1 SDIEAPDVARYLRV
15 ERAEAPVRANREVA
29 LLSNLIGLAIERG
42 EAKRNPCREVR
53 RNEEQPR
60 TESVDPAEFMR
71 FIAWVPSLGGQWPV
85 IGMAA
90 EYAALAGNR
99 KVEFIDLAWP
109 QVDEKAAV
117 IRTKRAKQR
126 GKKRGEVIE
135 LVEITP
141 ALDELLER
149 LKAVRKNDCLYVF
162 PNRYGTHYTP
172 AGFKGMW
179 GKLMTK
185 AIEEK
190 VIEKRFTFHDLRAYY
205 VTQYKAERKELPDLH
220 ANPATTA
227 RVYDRT
233 KIVKRRAL

>member
-1 SDIEAPDVARYLRV
+1 MNNKKRPTDKSQSSANTHPDFIGTRSPRH
-15 ERAEAPVRANREVA
+15 VRALRA
-29 LLSNLIGLAIERG
+29 LLAS
-42 EAKRNPCREVR
+42 
-53 RNEEQPR
+53 
-60 TESVDPAEFMR
+60 
-71 FIAWVPSLGGQWPV
+71 
-85 IGMAA
+85 
-90 EYAALAGNR
+90 
-99 KVEFIDLAWP
+99 
-109 QVDEKAAV
+109 
-117 IRTKRAKQR
+117 
-126 GKKRGEVIE
+126 
-135 LVEITP
+135 
-141 ALDELLER
+141 
-149 LKAVRKNDCLYVF
+149 
-162 PNRYGTHYTP
+162 P